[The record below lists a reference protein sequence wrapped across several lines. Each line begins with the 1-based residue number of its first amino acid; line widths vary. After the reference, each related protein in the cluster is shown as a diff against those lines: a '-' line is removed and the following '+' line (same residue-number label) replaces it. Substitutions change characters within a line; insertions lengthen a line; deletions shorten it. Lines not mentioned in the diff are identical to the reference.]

1 MPKIQNGGKQR
12 LGVVISPNPNSG
24 DLLQKCCNEKQAITG
39 EKTVT
44 FRD

>member
-12 LGVVISPNPNSG
+12 LGVVISPNPDSG
-24 DLLQKCCNEKQAITG
+24 DLLRKCYSEKQAITG

>member
-1 MPKIQNGGKQR
+1 MPKIRNGGKQR
-12 LGVVISPNPNSG
+12 LGIVISLNPDSG
-24 DLLQKCCNEKQAITG
+24 DLLQKCYSEKQAITG